1 MKPKTRYAKNGAV
14 SIAYQVFGQG
24 SLDLVYVPGWISHVE
39 YTWEQP
45 AYAHFLERLGSFA
58 RVIMFDKR
66 GTGLS
71 DRDVG
76 FPTLEERMDD
86 VRAVMDAVGSQRAA
100 LLGTSEGGNMS
111 VLFAATYPER
121 VVALVV
127 FAIFAKR
134 IWSPD
139 YPWAPTPEE
148 REAWYRLLEQ
158 DWGGVTDLPVLAPS
172 RATDLAFA
180 EWWATFLRMG
190 ASPSAALTLA
200 RTNTQIDTRA
210 ILPAVR
216 VPTLVLHRRGDR
228 DSKVEEGRYIATQIP
243 RAQLRELEG
252 DDHLIFAGDV
262 DGVVDEIEEFL
273 TGVRPARDADR
284 VLATILFTDI
294 VDSTTRAAELGDQ
307 RWQELLGQH
316 DRIVRQEIERLRG
329 REMNTT
335 GDGFIAAFDGPARAI
350 RCALAATA
358 AVQRLGLQIRAGIH
372 TGECELH
379 EGSLAGIALH
389 ICARISALA
398 GPGEILVSRTV
409 HDLVAGSGIGFADR
423 GTRTLRGVPG
433 EWPLLAVTGDRRA
446 A

>member
-1 MKPKTRYAKNGAV
+1 MKPKTRYAKSGGV

-24 SLDLVYVPGWISHVE
+24 PLDLVYVPGWISHVE

-45 AYAHFLERLGSFA
+45 ACAHLLERLGSFA

-86 VRAVMDAVGSQRAA
+86 VRAVMDAVGSERAA

-127 FAIFAKR
+127 FGIFAKR

-139 YPWAPTPEE
+139 YPWAPTPEQ
-148 REAWYRLLEQ
+148 RETWYRLLEQ
-158 DWGGVTDLPVLAPS
+158 DWGGVTDLATLAPS
-172 RATDLAFA
+172 RATDPAFA

-210 ILPAVR
+210 VLPAVR
-216 VPTLVLHRRGDR
+216 VPTLVLHRRGDC
-228 DSKVEEGRYIATQIP
+228 DAKIEEGRYIAAQIP
-243 RAQLRELEG
+243 RAELRELEG
-252 DDHLIFAGDV
+252 NDHLIYAGDV
-262 DGVVDEIEEFL
+262 DGVMDEIEEFL

-294 VDSTTRAAELGDQ
+294 VDSTVRAADLGDH
-307 RWQELLGQH
+307 RWQELLSQH
-316 DRIVRQEIERLRG
+316 HRIVRQEIERLRG
-329 REMNTT
+329 REMNVT
-335 GDGFIAAFDGPARAI
+335 GDGFVATFDGPARAI

-358 AVQRLGLQIRAGIH
+358 ALQRLGLQIRAGIH
-372 TGECELH
+372 TGECELR

-409 HDLVAGSGIGFADR
+409 HDLVAGAEIGFADR
-423 GTRTLRGVPG
+423 GVRTLRGVPG
-433 EWPLLAVTGDRRA
+433 EWPILAVTGDRRA
-446 A
+446 V

>member
-1 MKPKTRYAKNGAV
+1 MKPKTRYAKNGGV

-24 SLDLVYVPGWISHVE
+24 PLDLVYVPGWVSHVE

-45 AYAHFLERLGSFA
+45 GYAHFLERLASFA

-66 GTGLS
+66 GTGMS

-86 VRAVMDAVGSQRAA
+86 VRAVMDTVGSQRAA
-100 LLGTSEGGNMS
+100 LRGTSEGGNMS

-127 FAIFAKR
+127 FSIFAKR

-139 YPWAPTPEE
+139 YPWAPTPGE

-158 DWGGVTDLPVLAPS
+158 DWGGVTDLPILAPT
-172 RATDLAFA
+172 RAADPAFA

-228 DSKVEEGRYIATQIP
+228 DCRVEEGRYIAEQIP
-243 RAQLRELEG
+243 HAELRELEG
-252 DDHLIFAGDV
+252 EDHLIFAGDV

-273 TGVRPARDADR
+273 TGVRPLREADR

-294 VDSTTRAAELGDQ
+294 VDSTARAADLGDQ
-307 RWQELLGQH
+307 RWQEVLGQH
-316 DRIVRQEIERLRG
+316 DRIVRQEIERMRG

-335 GDGFIAAFDGPARAI
+335 GDGFVATFDGPARAI
-350 RCALAATA
+350 RCALAAAA
-358 AVQRLGLQIRAGIH
+358 AVQRIGLQIRAGIH
-372 TGECELH
+372 TGECELR

-398 GPGEILVSRTV
+398 GPGEVLVSRTV
-409 HDLVAGSGIGFADR
+409 HDLVAGAGIGFTDR
-423 GTRTLRGVPG
+423 GVRTLRGVPG
-433 EWPLLAVTGDRRA
+433 EWPVLAVAGDRRA

>member
-1 MKPKTRYAKNGAV
+1 MKPKTRYAKNGGV

-24 SLDLVYVPGWISHVE
+24 PLDLVYVPGWISHVE

-45 AYAHFLERLGSFA
+45 ACARLLERLSSFA

-86 VRAVMDAVGSQRAA
+86 VRAVMDTVGSERAA

-127 FAIFAKR
+127 FGIFAKR

-139 YPWAPTPEE
+139 YPWAPTPEQ
-148 REAWYRLLEQ
+148 REGWYRLLEQ
-158 DWGGVTDLPVLAPS
+158 DWGGVTDLATLAPS
-172 RATDLAFA
+172 RAADPAFA

-200 RTNTQIDTRA
+200 RTNTQIDVRA
-210 ILPAVR
+210 VLPAVR
-216 VPTLVLHRRGDR
+216 VSTLVLHRRGDR
-228 DSKVEEGRYIATQIP
+228 DAKIEEGRYIAAQIP
-243 RAQLRELEG
+243 HAELRELEG
-252 DDHLIFAGDV
+252 EDHLIYAGDV

-294 VDSTTRAAELGDQ
+294 VDSTVRAADLGDH

-316 DRIVRQEIERLRG
+316 HRIVRQEIERLRG
-329 REMNTT
+329 REVNST
-335 GDGFIAAFDGPARAI
+335 GDGFVATFDGPARAI
-350 RCALAATA
+350 RCALATAA

-372 TGECELH
+372 TGECELR
-379 EGSLAGIALH
+379 EGALAGIALH

-409 HDLVAGSGIGFADR
+409 HDLVAGAGIGFADR
-423 GTRTLRGVPG
+423 GVRTLRGVPG
-433 EWPLLAVTGDRRA
+433 EWPILAVTGDRKA
-446 A
+446 V